1 MDSMDEE
8 PAKTSKMLSGK
19 RKWIYF
25 LVPFIMIML
34 TVLITRLVD
43 STTSVKATQKDLDK
57 NELKL
62 LSSSLSI
69 IDHLEEAEIAKNRRI
84 AKETSVSMDEGDII
98 IVNNPYKDIDWEKTN
113 QYKANLHT
121 HTTESDGEFTVE
133 EAIAK
138 YYEAGYDILS
148 ITDHDTMTT
157 EKPTWSWE
165 DWGKDPDEL
174 GMLAVKGN
182 EISNTHHIASYFND
196 YGDKL
201 ESQEENALE
210 EIKAKDGLATMCHP
224 GRYDKEVEWYVNL
237 YEDFYNSPLVGMEVF
252 SMLNRYSGDIELWD
266 EVNAKIMPEKIVYG
280 HSVDDMHWEYQMF
293 NSYNYMLMDDLTEA
307 ELRKS
312 LKTGEFFFVHEPY
325 GGGKERVP
333 QVKKILVDENEIKIK
348 ADNYSKIKWIG
359 EGTKKVSQGDTIDV
373 SDLDGVFVRAVLV
386 NKWWGRT
393 YTQPFGLGNRD
404 GDQVRAGTKTS
415 EVRGD

>member
-1 MDSMDEE
+1 MWMDSNDLE
-8 PAKTSKMLSGK
+8 SKKIDRIKSVNRTCISL
-19 RKWIYF
+19 
-25 LVPFIMIML
+25 LVPL
-34 TVLITRLVD
+34 TLILLIALFMRLVY
-43 STTSVKATQKDLDK
+43 STISVKATEEDL
-57 NELKL
+57 NESDLKHV
-62 LSSSLSI
+62 SSSLSI
-69 IDHLEEAEIAKNRRI
+69 IDYLEEAKIAKNRRI
-84 AKETSVSMDEGDII
+84 IKDTRDTMDEGDII
-98 IVNNPYKDIDWEKTN
+98 IINNPYKDVDWEKTN

-133 EAIAK
+133 ETITK

-148 ITDHDTMTT
+148 ITDHDNMTT
-157 EKPTWSWE
+157 EKPTWPWK

-201 ESQEENALE
+201 ESQEENALK
-210 EIKAKDGLATMCHP
+210 EIKARDGLATMCHP
-224 GRYDKEVEWYVNL
+224 GRYDKEVEWYVDL
-237 YEDFYNSPLVGMEVF
+237 YDNFYNSPLVGMEVF

-266 EVNAKIMPEKIVYG
+266 EINAKMMPEKIVYG
-280 HSVDDMHWEYQMF
+280 HSVDDMHRKYQLF
-293 NSYNYMLMDDLTEA
+293 NSYNYILMDDLTEV
-307 ELRKS
+307 ELRNS

-333 QVKKILVDENEIKIK
+333 RVKKIIVDENEIRIK

-359 EGTKKVSQGDTIDV
+359 EGTKKISQGDTINV
-373 SDLDGVFVRAVLV
+373 SELDGVFVRAVLV

-393 YTQPFGLGNRD
+393 YTQPFGIGNKKE
-404 GDQVRAGTKTS
+404 T
-415 EVRGD
+415 